1 MSNSLIEKLKA
12 EGWQQQFTASG
23 DRLQEALDNY
33 RWLGYEVKT
42 VPVKDLGC
50 DGCTICLEDEDDKT
64 VMIFT
69 RKISIQDNIES

>member
-1 MSNSLIEKLKA
+1 MSDALLEELTA

-23 DRLQEALDNY
+23 DRLLEALDNY

-50 DGCTICLEDEDDKT
+50 DGCTICFDDENDET

-69 RKISIQDNIES
+69 RKVSAQDKS

>member
-1 MSNSLIEKLKA
+1 MSNALLEKLKA

-42 VPVKDLGC
+42 VQVKDLGC
-50 DGCTICLEDEDDKT
+50 DGCTICFEDENDET

-69 RKISIQDNIES
+69 RKVPVQDNS

>member
-1 MSNSLIEKLKA
+1 MSNALLEKLMA

-42 VPVKDLGC
+42 VPVRELGC
-50 DGCTICLEDEDDKT
+50 DGCTICFDDENDDT
-64 VMIFT
+64 VLILT
-69 RKISIQDNIES
+69 RKVSVQDNS

>member
-1 MSNSLIEKLKA
+1 MSNALLEKLKA

-23 DRLQEALDNY
+23 DRLQEALENY
-33 RWLGYEVKT
+33 RWLGYEVMT

-50 DGCTICLEDEDDKT
+50 DGCTICFDDENDET

-69 RKISIQDNIES
+69 RKISVQDNIES